1 MSDKRHKAFL
11 TVIILAFLSLL
22 VLAGARAN
30 GAELSSQ
37 VGTSHSVAGAIG
49 LDARAAALAWAV
61 TGVDMGAAGLEIN
74 PAAPALVAGNQFI
87 IGHLQWVLDAS
98 VSQGIVAFPFRDEGV
113 ISLGLLHFDQGTV
126 DEVLE
131 DGSFTGE
138 TLGARD
144 LQLSLGMARIF
155 GDWFCAGAKL
165 TLFQKTL
172 GWERAT
178 GLMGSVGL
186 LSRDL
191 SGFRLGL
198 AALDFGPPLRIRQE
212 KDPAPLRFRV
222 GASHQ
227 VRVAG
232 DFSLQ
237 NSIDFAVP
245 RDNYNSFGVGTEWGY
260 RDVLVLRAGYRRT
273 LMDDQ
278 TPESDR
284 FHYGFGIRVGGYR
297 LDYAFATKEE
307 FENVHRVAVTYDF
320 GRREAPAPAWE
331 PVPAAPAPA
340 SETAAPADSAAP
352 VPLAK
357 VTVLQGIRF
366 DLDSAEILPSSCER
380 LDAIYD
386 RLLATPDV
394 EAVEIQGH
402 TDDTGSEDYNLAL
415 SLMRARAV
423 RDYFL
428 AKGYPPRKLGVMGYG
443 AERPLVANDS
453 PEGRAQNR
461 RIELHLVRV
470 TNADL

>member
-1 MSDKRHKAFL
+1 MSDKRHKAFM
-11 TVIILAFLSLL
+11 TVFILAFLSLL
-22 VLAGARAN
+22 ILAGARADA
-30 GAELSSQ
+30 AELSSQ
-37 VGTSHSVAGAIG
+37 VGTSHSVVGAIG
-49 LDARAAALAWAV
+49 LDARAAGLAWAV
-61 TGVDMGAAGLEIN
+61 TGVDMGAAGLEAN
-74 PAAPALVAGNQFI
+74 PAAPALVAGNQFVV
-87 IGHLQWVLDAS
+87 GHLQWVLDAS

-113 ISLGLLHFDQGTV
+113 ISLGLVHFDQGTV
-126 DEVLE
+126 DEVLA

-155 GDWFCAGAKL
+155 GDWFSAGAKL

-191 SGFRLGL
+191 SGFRLGV
-198 AALDFGPPLRIRQE
+198 AALDFGPPLRFRQE
-212 KDPAPLRFRV
+212 KDPAPLRFRL
-222 GASHQ
+222 GASHRVQ
-227 VRVAG
+227 VAG

-237 NSIDFAVP
+237 NSVDFAVP

-260 RDVLVLRAGYRRT
+260 RDILVLRAGYRRT

-284 FHYGFGIRVGGYR
+284 FHYGAGVRVGGYR

-320 GRREAPAPAWE
+320 ARREAAAPEAPPAP
-331 PVPAAPAPA
+331 VAPAPEA
-340 SETAAPADSAAP
+340 AAAPADSAVV

-366 DLDSAEILPSSCER
+366 DLDSAEILPSSRDR
-380 LDAIYD
+380 LDGIYE

-402 TDDTGSEDYNLAL
+402 TDDTGNADYNLAL
-415 SLMRARAV
+415 SLARARAV

-428 AKGYPPRKLGVMGYG
+428 AKGFPPRKLGVMGFG
-443 AERPLVANDS
+443 ADRPLVANDT

-470 TNADL
+470 VDSDL